1 MSRITTAILAILGIL
16 LFGSEMITPSAI
28 PAVKQLSEQMYTNGW
43 VFLLF
48 GVWELSGLALML
60 AAYIGAL
67 VKLARLGQTR
77 WLWVMGIG
85 LGLVI
90 TGIGAIATVLVLL
103 AYSFFGPTTPATP
116 GAA

>member
-1 MSRITTAILAILGIL
+1 MSRTMTAILAILGAL
-16 LFGSEMITPSAI
+16 LFSSELIAPSVI
-28 PAVKQLSEQMYTNGW
+28 PAVRQRSVQMYSNGW

-67 VKLARLGQTR
+67 VKLARLSQTR